1 MNAIVGLPFGMVRI
15 PSRLPRMMAA
25 SARAMQW
32 RRFPSPRPPDR
43 IPVKYPGRRTVM
55 TPIVDRATS
64 RRRFIQFLAASP
76 LFAGSGLAA
85 LAAEPFAEP
94 PADPFVWAPRAY
106 DHLIASPKEA
116 LDVFDFEPVMH
127 KNVPPAHFGYMASG
141 VDDDVTLRAN
151 RAGFLKF
158 ELRPRRLVDV
168 SKIDMSTEI
177 LGQRY
182 ETPIIIDPTGGH
194 KAYHPDGE
202 EGVARAAKIGDHLM
216 ILSTQ
221 ASTSVA
227 DVIAARGR
235 PIWSQLYATNKFEVA
250 KHHVE
255 SMERQGSIAVA
266 VTVDRNGGRNQEVA
280 LRLRRLD
287 TRECSG
293 CHDRSSLA
301 ANMRND
307 PMYEGADLSGL
318 ENIQSSAMS
327 WDYIKRLR
335 DVTKMK
341 MVIKGILAWEDA
353 KIAAETGID
362 AIIVSNHGGRA
373 DESGRSTIET
383 LPEVIE
389 VAGNMPVLIDSGFRR
404 GTDIVKALS
413 MGAKG
418 VAVGR
423 PYLWGLGAFGQPGV
437 ERVLDILRTELMVAM
452 QQVGAPSLKDLK
464 PSMVVKA

>member
-1 MNAIVGLPFGMVRI
+1 
-15 PSRLPRMMAA
+15 
-25 SARAMQW
+25 
-32 RRFPSPRPPDR
+32 
-43 IPVKYPGRRTVM
+43 M
-55 TPIVDRATS
+55 TRVVDQATS
-64 RRRFIQFLAASP
+64 RRRFIKYLAASP
-76 LFAGSGLAA
+76 LFAGTALSA
-85 LAAEPFAEP
+85 LADETQFPELQP
-94 PADPFVWAPRAY
+94 DPYVWAPRDY
-106 DHLIASPKEA
+106 NHLISDPKEA

-151 RAGFLKF
+151 RQGFLKF
-158 ELRPRRLVDV
+158 QLRPRRLVDV
-168 SKIDMSTEI
+168 SKVDMSTEI
-177 LGQRY
+177 LGQKY

-202 EGVARAAKIGDHLM
+202 AGVARAAKVGDHLM

-221 ASTSVA
+221 ATTSVA

-255 SMERQGSIAVA
+255 SMERQGSTAVA
-266 VTVDRNGGRNQEVA
+266 VTVDRSGGRNQETA
-280 LRLRRLD
+280 IRMTRTD
-287 TRECSG
+287 TRQCSA

-301 ANMRND
+301 ASLRND
-307 PMYEGADLSGL
+307 PIYEGADLSGL

-353 KIAAETGID
+353 KIAAQTGID

-373 DESGRSTIET
+373 DEAGRSTIES
-383 LPEVIE
+383 LPEIIQA
-389 VAGNMPVLIDSGFRR
+389 AGKIPVLIDSGFRR
-404 GTDIVKALS
+404 GTDFVKALC

-418 VAVGR
+418 VAIGR

-437 ERVLDILRTELMVAM
+437 ERVLQLLRTELKVAM
-452 QQVGAPSLKDLK
+452 QQAGAPSLKDLK
-464 PSMVVKA
+464 PAMVVRA

>member
-1 MNAIVGLPFGMVRI
+1 
-15 PSRLPRMMAA
+15 
-25 SARAMQW
+25 
-32 RRFPSPRPPDR
+32 
-43 IPVKYPGRRTVM
+43 M
-55 TPIVDRATS
+55 TRVVDQATS
-64 RRRFIQFLAASP
+64 RRRFIKYLAASP
-76 LFAGSGLAA
+76 LFAGTALSA
-85 LAAEPFAEP
+85 LAEETQFPELQP
-94 PADPFVWAPRAY
+94 DPYVWAPRDY
-106 DHLIASPKEA
+106 NHLISDPKEA

-151 RAGFLKF
+151 RQGFLKF
-158 ELRPRRLVDV
+158 QLRPRRLVDV

-177 LGQRY
+177 LGQKY
-182 ETPIIIDPTGGH
+182 EAPIIIDPTGGH

-202 EGVARAAKIGDHLM
+202 AGVARAAKTGDHLM

-221 ASTSVA
+221 ATTSVA

-266 VTVDRNGGRNQEVA
+266 VTVDRSGGRNQETA
-280 LRLRRLD
+280 LRMARTD
-287 TRECSG
+287 TRQCSA

-301 ANMRND
+301 ASLRND
-307 PMYEGADLSGL
+307 PIYEGADLSGL

-335 DVTKMK
+335 DATKMK

-353 KIAAETGID
+353 KIAAQTGID

-373 DESGRSTIET
+373 DEAGRSTIES
-383 LPEVIE
+383 LPEIIQ
-389 VAGNMPVLIDSGFRR
+389 ASGKMPVLIDSGFRR
-404 GTDIVKALS
+404 GTDFVKALC

-418 VAVGR
+418 VAIGR

-437 ERVLDILRTELMVAM
+437 ERVLSLLRTELKVAM
-452 QQVGAPSLKDLK
+452 QQAGAPTLKDLK
-464 PSMVVKA
+464 PAMLVRA